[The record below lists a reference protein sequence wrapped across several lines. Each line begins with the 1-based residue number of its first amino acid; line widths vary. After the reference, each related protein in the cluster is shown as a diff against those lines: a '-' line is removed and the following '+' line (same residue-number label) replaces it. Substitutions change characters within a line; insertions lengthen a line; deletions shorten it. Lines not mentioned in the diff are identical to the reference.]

1 MRANIRRILK
11 TDAAGVES
19 FVGNGQGIFARLG
32 DSFAHGKGIFAAL
45 GLSLEPHKLHDNVV
59 VAHFPAGT
67 TASTATAA
75 TAFFA
80 RLARLRLG
88 GVPSA
93 SSTTMMLVTN
103 FFMP

>member
-32 DSFAHGKGIFAAL
+32 GRFAHRKRIFAAL
-45 GLSLEPHKLHDNVV
+45 SLSLEPNKLHDNVV

-67 TASTATAA
+67 IAGAATAA
-75 TAFFA
+75 TAFLARFA
-80 RLARLRLG
+80 RLRFG

>member
-32 DSFAHGKGIFAAL
+32 GRFAHRKRIFAAL

-67 TASTATAA
+67 AA
-75 TAFFA
+75 AAFFA
-80 RLARLRLG
+80 RLARLRFG